1 MEIYCFSFI
10 TLTWG
15 EPVVGNI
22 KFRIKVRIEL
32 IAVPEGA
39 S

>member
-15 EPVVGNI
+15 EHVGNI
-22 KFRIKVRIEL
+22 KFRIKIRIEL